1 MKVNKE
7 KPILANIQAK
17 VKQNME
23 RILQCNAC
31 QSNLF
36 HLIKLGKKQIIECSG
51 CKSKTEMKK

>member
-1 MKVNKE
+1 MKAKTE
-7 KPILANIQAK
+7 KPILADVQAK
-17 VKQNME
+17 MKQNME

-51 CKSKTEMKK
+51 CKTKTEMKK